1 MAIVLVRTIAEL
13 RQQVQAQRAAGKRIG
28 FVPTMGYLH
37 EGHAALIRQAAQ
49 ECEYVVTSDFVNPTQ
64 FAPNEDF
71 ERYPRD
77 LQRDLQVAEQ
87 AGSHVLF
94 APSVEEIYPEGFATT
109 VSIRGITEKFEG
121 AFRPTHFDG
130 VATVVSKLFNIVQ
143 PDRAYFGQKDYQQLL
158 VIRQL
163 VRDLNFPIEVVMVPT
178 VREPDGLA
186 LSSRNVYLSAEE
198 RQKALS
204 LYRALQAGQSMILQ
218 GERRRSVIEA
228 RMQEVLSAVPGL
240 HVDYA
245 AAALAETL
253 EQPEAFSPG
262 AHVVLLVAA
271 RLPSARLIDNLL
283 VRVPNP

>member
-186 LSSRNVYLSAEE
+186 LSSRNVYLSAGE

-228 RMQEVLSAVPGL
+228 RMQEVLSAVPEL
-240 HVDYA
+240 RVDYA

-283 VRVPNP
+283 VRVPNA

>member
-1 MAIVLVRTIAEL
+1 M
-13 RQQVQAQRAAGKRIG
+13 
-28 FVPTMGYLH
+28 
-37 EGHAALIRQAAQ
+37 
-49 ECEYVVTSDFVNPTQ
+49 
-64 FAPNEDF
+64 
-71 ERYPRD
+71 
-77 LQRDLQVAEQ
+77 
-87 AGSHVLF
+87 
-94 APSVEEIYPEGFATT
+94 
-109 VSIRGITEKFEG
+109 
-121 AFRPTHFDG
+121 
-130 VATVVSKLFNIVQ
+130 SKLFNIVQ

-178 VREPDGLA
+178 VRESDGLA

-228 RMQEVLSAVPGL
+228 RMQEVLSAVPEL
-240 HVDYA
+240 RVDYA

>member
-1 MAIVLVRTIAEL
+1 MAIVLARTIAEL
-13 RQQVQAQRAAGKRIG
+13 RQQVQAQRTAGKRIG

-37 EGHAALIRQAAQ
+37 EGHAALIRLAAQ

-64 FAPNEDF
+64 FAPTEDF

-94 APSVEEIYPEGFATT
+94 APSVEEMYPEGFATT

-130 VATVVSKLFNIVQ
+130 VVTVVSKLFNIVQ

-204 LYRALQAGQSMILQ
+204 LYRALQAGQSVILQ

-228 RMQEVLSAVPGL
+228 RMQEVLSAVPEL
-240 HVDYA
+240 RIDYA

-262 AHVVLLVAA
+262 ARVVLLVAA

-283 VRVPNP
+283 VQVPNP